1 MWDPDDY
8 DREKVEKILCW
19 ALLIIFGFIGIIQ
32 IFPFIL
38 YIIIFLG
45 ITIPVYFLIKKRNE
59 K

>member
-19 ALLIIFGFIGIIQ
+19 ALLIIFGFIGLVQ
-32 IFPFIL
+32 IFPFIFI
-38 YIIIFLG
+38 YYNIFRDYNPSL
-45 ITIPVYFLIKKRNE
+45 FFNQKK

>member
-19 ALLIIFGFIGIIQ
+19 SLLIIFGFIGLVQ

-59 K
+59 E